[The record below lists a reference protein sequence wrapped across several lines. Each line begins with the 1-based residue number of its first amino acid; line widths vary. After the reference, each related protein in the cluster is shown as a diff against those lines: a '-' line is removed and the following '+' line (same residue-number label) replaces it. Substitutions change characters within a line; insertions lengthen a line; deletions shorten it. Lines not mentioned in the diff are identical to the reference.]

1 MEKAKTRVYHDGE
14 NGDIELTEEEFQ
26 EVVEVYRI
34 LLEWDK
40 DLNRSKEKQEN
51 NPALKKTP
59 PTT

>member
-1 MEKAKTRVYHDGE
+1 MEKSKTRIYRDGE

-40 DLNRSKEKQEN
+40 DLNRSEEEQE
-51 NPALKKTP
+51 NPALKNGQ
-59 PTT
+59 